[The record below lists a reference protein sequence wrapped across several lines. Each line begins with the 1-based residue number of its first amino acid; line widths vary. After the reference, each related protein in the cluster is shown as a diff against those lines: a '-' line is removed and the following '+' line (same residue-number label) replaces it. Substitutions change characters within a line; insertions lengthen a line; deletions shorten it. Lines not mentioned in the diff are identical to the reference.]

1 MILTFSNDFISDINK
16 RYNYKGYT
24 QILIGKRFYVT
35 TISINKTPFVLCI
48 PLHSNCQNHFL
59 YITPPNDDVKW
70 KSHGLD
76 YQKMLLLKAEDIE
89 HNAKISGIDNSIWQ
103 EILSKEE
110 ALTTLVKNYL
120 MYILSIRSKR
130 SKGLILKRQENND
143 LNYSSLNCFSDYL
156 DELES
161 YELQELEFVFNHFS
175 TLDELLFSLNEDD
188 IRI

>member
-24 QILIGKRFYVT
+24 QILVGKRFYVT
-35 TISINKTPFVLCI
+35 TVSINITPFVLCI

-59 YITPPNDDVKW
+59 YIKPPNDDEKW

-76 YQKMLLLKAEDIE
+76 YQKMLLLRALDIE
-89 HNAKISGIDNSIWQ
+89 HNARISGIDNSIWQ

-143 LNYSSLNCFSDYL
+143 FNYSSLNSFNNYL

-161 YELQELEFVFNHFS
+161 YELQELE
-175 TLDELLFSLNEDD
+175 LFSITFLL
-188 IRI
+188 

>member
-1 MILTFSNDFISDINK
+1 
-16 RYNYKGYT
+16 
-24 QILIGKRFYVT
+24 
-35 TISINKTPFVLCI
+35 
-48 PLHSNCQNHFL
+48 
-59 YITPPNDDVKW
+59 
-70 KSHGLD
+70 
-76 YQKMLLLKAEDIE
+76 MLLLKAEDIE

-110 ALTTLVKNYL
+110 TLTTLVKNYL

-161 YELQELEFVFNHFS
+161 YELQELEFIFNNFS

-188 IRI
+188 TRK